1 MEVERDTRVQVT
13 LMFDWINLA
22 VTSGFCSIVGSIL
35 CSTTPSFVAQKRIAH
50 LRKEVHHIVMPKK
63 AVRLVKE
70 HTGMAFM
77 SKAVALG
84 NE

>member
-1 MEVERDTRVQVT
+1 VDSVQS
-13 LMFDWINLA
+13 
-22 VTSGFCSIVGSIL
+22 SGLSL

-50 LRKEVHHIVMPKK
+50 LQKEVHHIVTPKK

-70 HTGMAFM
+70 HTGMACM
-77 SKAVALG
+77 SKAVALS